1 MRSTGEMYMSE
12 EVKKPN
18 DTEELDRME
27 FEIFKKYWQPMMQ
40 ELIELQ
46 ELRNSVGAEDVGTVK
61 KMSSEIDM
69 LRKGFDELRGMVASL
84 VRPQAPPQQ
93 YQMPN
98 TPYNPGLAHMPLY
111 RAGQSYVVSPVQQA
125 N

>member
-1 MRSTGEMYMSE
+1 MNE
-12 EVKKPN
+12 ETKKIS
-18 DTEELDRME
+18 DSEELDRME

-46 ELRNSVGAEDVGTVK
+46 ELRNSVGADDVSTVK
-61 KMSSEIDM
+61 KMSGELDM
-69 LRKGFDELRGMVASL
+69 LRKGFEDLRGMVASL
-84 VRPQAPPQQ
+84 VRPPAQPQQ
-93 YQMPN
+93 YQVPN
-98 TPYNPGLAHMPLY
+98 APYNPGLPHMPLY